1 MRAPANAIPVTLAL
15 RWSDQD
21 ANAHVN
27 NATMVTLI
35 EEARVRAAKDLTGPF
50 STDTYAHVVRSLEV
64 AYDAELTY
72 TDSIEARVW
81 VSRIGNTSYQVSH
94 ELIQEGKSCVFA
106 TATLVLIDVSARRPI
121 PLPEDLTKRMSAHYS
136 E

>member
-1 MRAPANAIPVTLAL
+1 MRAPANAIPIPLAL

-27 NATMVTLI
+27 NATVVTLL
-35 EEARVRAAKDLTGPF
+35 EEARVRAAATLTDPVA
-50 STDTYAHVVRSLEV
+50 TDSYAHVVRSLEV
-64 AYDAELTY
+64 QYDAELTY

-81 VSRIGNTSYQVSH
+81 ISRIGNTSYQVAH
-94 ELIQEGKSCVFA
+94 ELIQDGTPCVFA
-106 TATLVLIDVSARRPI
+106 TATLVLIDVSASRPI
-121 PLPEDLTKRMSAHYS
+121 PLSDDLTERLRAHFS

>member
-27 NATMVTLI
+27 NATIVTLL
-35 EEARVRAAKDLTGPF
+35 EEARVRAAA
-50 STDTYAHVVRSLEV
+50 DTYAHVVRSLEV
-64 AYDAELTY
+64 QYEAELTY

-81 VSRIGNTSYQVSH
+81 ISRIGTTSYQVAH
-94 ELIQEGKSCVFA
+94 ELIQDGTSCVFA

-121 PLPEDLTKRMSAHYS
+121 ALPDDLIERLRAHFS

>member
-1 MRAPANAIPVTLAL
+1 MRAPANAIPIPLAL

-27 NATMVTLI
+27 NATVVTLL
-35 EEARVRAAKDLTGPF
+35 EEARVRAAATLTGPVA
-50 STDTYAHVVRSLEV
+50 TDSYAHVVRSLEV
-64 AYDAELTY
+64 QYDAELTY

-81 VSRIGNTSYQVSH
+81 ISRIGNTSYQVAH
-94 ELIQEGKSCVFA
+94 ELIQDGTPCVFA

-121 PLPEDLTKRMSAHYS
+121 ALSDDLIERLRSHFS

>member
-1 MRAPANAIPVTLAL
+1 
-15 RWSDQD
+15 
-21 ANAHVN
+21 
-27 NATMVTLI
+27 MVTLI

-106 TATLVLIDVSARRPI
+106 TATLVLIDVSRRRPI

>member
-1 MRAPANAIPVTLAL
+1 MRAPTNAIPVTLAL

-27 NATMVTLI
+27 NATMETLL

-50 STDTYAHVVRSLEV
+50 STDTYAHVFRSLEV
-64 AYDAELTY
+64 VYDAELTY

-81 VSRIGNTSYQVSH
+81 VSRIGTTSYQVSH
-94 ELIQEGKSCVFA
+94 ELIQDGTSCVFA
-106 TATLVLIDVSARRPI
+106 TATLVLIDVPRRRPI
-121 PLPEDLTKRMSAHYS
+121 PLPEDLTKRMRAHYS

>member
-1 MRAPANAIPVTLAL
+1 MRAPANAIPITLDL

-27 NATMVTLI
+27 NATMVTLL
-35 EEARVRAAKDLTGPF
+35 EEARVRAAAKLSGPIATN
-50 STDTYAHVVRSLEV
+50 SYAHVVRSLEV
-64 AYDAELTY
+64 QYDAELTY

-81 VSRIGNTSYQVSH
+81 ISRIGTTSYQVSH
-94 ELIQEGKSCVFA
+94 ELIQDGTSCVFA
-106 TATLVLIDVSARRPI
+106 TATLVLIDTSERRPI
-121 PLPEDLTKRMSAHYS
+121 ALPDDLRDRLHAHFS

>member
-1 MRAPANAIPVTLAL
+1 MRAPANAIPIPLAL

-27 NATMVTLI
+27 NATVVTLL
-35 EEARVRAAKDLTGPF
+35 EEARVRAAATLTGPVA
-50 STDTYAHVVRSLEV
+50 TDSYAHVVRSLEV
-64 AYDAELTY
+64 QYDAELTY

-81 VSRIGNTSYQVSH
+81 ISRIGNTSYQVAH
-94 ELIQEGKSCVFA
+94 ELIQDGTPCVFA
-106 TATLVLIDVSARRPI
+106 TATLVLIDVSARHPI
-121 PLPEDLTKRMSAHYS
+121 ALSDDLIERLRSHFS